1 MDDENEDMSEE
12 NDIKHKL
19 EKDDE
24 DIIDPSD
31 EKKPEEKIKKE
42 NIITP
47 FSSPIISHK
56 TPPKS
61 FSYIDPIIKL
71 FSKHD
76 RSSSESDSSDS
87 YEQPKKRKLR
97 ELSEFQKSYI
107 KSQKENFDKNYN
119 ILKDDFRFLEEYET
133 KIFKD
138 TNLDIMFIM
147 DLTGS
152 MGIWLNEA
160 KKNIKKII
168 EEIYD
173 NNPGSKI
180 RISFIGYRDFIDEK
194 EERKYD
200 NIEFTENLE
209 EFNNFLSKLDCSG
222 GGDEP
227 EDVVGALQQGLNMKW
242 ESNAKY
248 AVLVA
253 DAPCHG
259 KNYHNITY
267 DKFPNG
273 DPSGVKLEDVMKQ
286 FYEKNITFYCI
297 EINNNT
303 RTMFNIMKNMYNDKE
318 KFHVEKL
325 GNSVDQF
332 SFFVTFSASVL
343 LGNEKYRKV
352 KFSEILKNYRDETIN
367 KIMEKYLKQNI
378 NNNSTNIDSA
388 MTSQLISQIEN
399 LNLGGED
406 KKLFDFINRMSDLSL
421 SGENN
426 SNNFNLNEK
435 TKNDNNNNNND
446 YIKVDLNEENIKKM
460 ESKIVNYN
468 LHSLYYEKNSGRIN
482 DWVNPTFLE
491 KNFKTKL
498 QLSFSSFKKNLDKK
512 IYEFHFIDNI
522 LNKEKTGKIPFL
534 INKSEYNN
542 PSEYIKKVAYEDLI
556 CEQMA
561 DYFNILINEKL
572 PNLKQFIKFQRHILY
587 EIDLD
592 NSTLLD
598 DFFLNNK
605 YIISED
611 STSIQLNTSVP
622 PTKRVLQNFSHFSY
636 QISGGQ
642 LFVTDINYDKELK
655 KVTEYKIYNL
665 KGEGYKKI
673 LEFFSNHICDNTC
686 KILKLANPRK
696 KLNPINVNENFFMDR
711 YTLDIYL
718 CECCSCPIQPKEESE
733 ENKNCGFCTWKKAQS
748 KINVVC
754 SKCKFPFFYS
764 TYTHNC
770 QFINYPDKCPKCIST
785 F

>member
-12 NDIKHKL
+12 NDIKDKL

-42 NIITP
+42 NIISP

-194 EERKYD
+194 EVRKYD

-435 TKNDNNNNNND
+435 TKNDNNNND

-498 QLSFSSFKKNLDKK
+498 QLSFSSFKKNLNKK

-542 PSEYIKKVAYEDLI
+542 PSQYIKKVAYEDLI

>member
-12 NDIKHKL
+12 NDIKDKL

-42 NIITP
+42 NIISP

-76 RSSSESDSSDS
+76 RSSSDSDSSDS

-194 EERKYD
+194 EVRKYD

-435 TKNDNNNNNND
+435 TKNDNNNND

-748 KINVVC
+748 KINIVC

>member
-12 NDIKHKL
+12 NDIKDKL

-42 NIITP
+42 NIISP

-76 RSSSESDSSDS
+76 RSSSDSDSSDS

-194 EERKYD
+194 EVRKYD

-435 TKNDNNNNNND
+435 TKNDNNNND

-542 PSEYIKKVAYEDLI
+542 PSQYIKKVAYEDLI

>member
-1 MDDENEDMSEE
+1 MDDDNEDMSEE
-12 NDIKHKL
+12 KDNKNNLD
-19 EKDDE
+19 KDDE
-24 DIIDPSD
+24 DIKDPSID
-31 EKKPEEKIKKE
+31 KKLEEKNNKE
-42 NIITP
+42 SYITP
-47 FSSPIISHK
+47 PGSPIIPHK
-56 TPPKS
+56 TPPK
-61 FSYIDPIIKL
+61 FHRYISPIIKL
-71 FSKHD
+71 FCKHD
-76 RSSSESDSSDS
+76 RSSSESNSSSSSNS
-87 YEQPKKRKLR
+87 YEKPKKRKLK

-119 ILKDDFRFLEEYET
+119 ILKDDFRYLEEYET

-152 MGIWLNEA
+152 MSIWLNEA
-160 KKNIKKII
+160 KKNIKKIR

-227 EDVVGALQQGLNMKW
+227 EDVVGALQQALNMKW

-259 KNYHNITY
+259 KNYHNISY

-273 DPSGVKLEDVMKQ
+273 DPSGVKLEDVMRQ
-286 FYEKNITFYCI
+286 LYEKKITFYCI

-303 RTMFNIMKNMYNDKE
+303 KMMFNIMKNVYNDRE

-352 KFSEILKNYRDETIN
+352 KFTELLKNYRDETIN
-367 KIMEKYLKQNI
+367 KIMEKYLKKNM
-378 NNNSTNIDSA
+378 NNNSPINTDLSF
-388 MTSQLISQIEN
+388 TSQLISQIEN

-406 KKLFDFINRMSDLSL
+406 KKLFEFINRMSDL
-421 SGENN
+421 
-426 SNNFNLNEK
+426 NLNSIN
-435 TKNDNNNNNND
+435 NDNKNPNEIQNKEINN
-446 YIKVDLNEENIKKM
+446 ENIKIDLDEEVIKKM
-460 ESKIVNYN
+460 DSKIVDYN
-468 LHSLYYEKNSGRIN
+468 LYSLYYNKNTSRVN
-482 DWVNPTFLE
+482 DWVNPTCLE

-498 QLSFSSFKKNLDKK
+498 QLSFSSFKKNSDKK
-512 IYEFHFIDNI
+512 FYEFHFIDNV
-522 LNKEKTGKIPFL
+522 LNKEKTGTIPFL
-534 INKSEYNN
+534 INKSDYNN
-542 PSEYIKKVAYEDLI
+542 PSKFIKTIAYNDLI

-587 EIDLD
+587 EIDSD
-592 NSTLLD
+592 NSSMLE
-598 DFFLNNK
+598 DFYLNNK
-605 YIISED
+605 FILSED
-611 STSIQLNTSVP
+611 STAIQLNTSVP
-622 PTKRVLQNFSHFSY
+622 PTKRIFQNFSHFSY

-642 LFVTDINYDKELK
+642 LFVSDINYDKELK
-655 KVTEYKIYNL
+655 KVIDYKLYNL

-673 LEFFSNHICDNTC
+673 L
-686 KILKLANPRK
+686 
-696 KLNPINVNENFFMDR
+696 
-711 YTLDIYL
+711 
-718 CECCSCPIQPKEESE
+718 
-733 ENKNCGFCTWKKAQS
+733 
-748 KINVVC
+748 
-754 SKCKFPFFYS
+754 
-764 TYTHNC
+764 
-770 QFINYPDKCPKCIST
+770 
-785 F
+785 

>member
-12 NDIKHKL
+12 NDIKDKL

-42 NIITP
+42 NIISP

-194 EERKYD
+194 EVRKYD

-435 TKNDNNNNNND
+435 TKNDNNNND

-542 PSEYIKKVAYEDLI
+542 PSQYIKKVAYEDLI

-764 TYTHNC
+764 TYSHNC

>member
-12 NDIKHKL
+12 NDIKDKL

-42 NIITP
+42 NIISP

-194 EERKYD
+194 EVRKYD

-273 DPSGVKLEDVMKQ
+273 DPSGVKLEDVMKK

-435 TKNDNNNNNND
+435 TKNDNNNNND

-542 PSEYIKKVAYEDLI
+542 PSQYIKKVAYEDLI

-642 LFVTDINYDKELK
+642 LFITDINYDKELK

>member
-12 NDIKHKL
+12 NDIKDKL

-42 NIITP
+42 NIISP

-194 EERKYD
+194 EVRKYD

-435 TKNDNNNNNND
+435 TKNDNNNND

-696 KLNPINVNENFFMDR
+696 KLNPINVNENFFTDR

>member
-12 NDIKHKL
+12 NDIKNKL
-19 EKDDE
+19 DKDDE
-24 DIIDPSD
+24 DIIEPSD
-31 EKKPEEKIKKE
+31 EKKPDEKIKKE
-42 NIITP
+42 NIISP

-76 RSSSESDSSDS
+76 RSSSDSDSSDS

-194 EERKYD
+194 EVRKYD

-435 TKNDNNNNNND
+435 TKNDNNND

-534 INKSEYNN
+534 IDKTEYNN
-542 PSEYIKKVAYEDLI
+542 PSQFIKKIAYDDLI